1 MESWL
6 LYFQQIEYP
15 RSSRKRTLISRHV
28 FRRPMLLPRVEHAL
42 ESKGALDRYRR
53 LINARAFINWNKSSS
68 HLASPSPSPQ
78 KAPTP
83 LNANSAIS
91 IDSRIFSPRQ
101 PPRINY
107 GGDRRE
113 CFRWKDVRYVIRSNE
128 WTKKRRGLITSVTMD
143 SKGRF
148 ERRISILISLS
159 LPLSRSRNKGG
170 VAWKEIVIVFWRI
183 SPFVF
188 FSFLVSQILPLG
200 YFFPLT
206 PFINIIRSRNTDGTI
221 KLVLSISVGGRAW

>member
-1 MESWL
+1 
-6 LYFQQIEYP
+6 
-15 RSSRKRTLISRHV
+15 
-28 FRRPMLLPRVEHAL
+28 MLLPRVEHAL

-53 LINARAFINWNKSSS
+53 LINARAFINSNKSSS
-68 HLASPSPSPQ
+68 HLASPSPQ

-91 IDSRIFSPRQ
+91 IDSRIFSP
-101 PPRINY
+101 PRINY

-113 CFRWKDVRYVIRSNE
+113 CWWKDVRYVIRSNE

-159 LPLSRSRNKGG
+159 LPLSRSRKKGG
-170 VAWKEIVIVFWRI
+170 VAWKEIVIVFRRI

-206 PFINIIRSRNTDGTI
+206 LFINIIRSRNTDGTI
-221 KLVLSISVGGRAW
+221 KRVLSISVGGRAW

>member
-1 MESWL
+1 
-6 LYFQQIEYP
+6 
-15 RSSRKRTLISRHV
+15 
-28 FRRPMLLPRVEHAL
+28 MLLPRVEHAL

-53 LINARAFINWNKSSS
+53 LINARAFINSNKSSS
-68 HLASPSPSPQ
+68 HLASPSPQ

-113 CFRWKDVRYVIRSNE
+113 CWWKDVRYVIRSNE

-159 LPLSRSRNKGG
+159 LPLSRSRKKGG
-170 VAWKEIVIVFWRI
+170 VAWKEIVIVFRRI

-206 PFINIIRSRNTDGTI
+206 LFINIIRSRNTDGTI
-221 KLVLSISVGGRAW
+221 KRVLSISVGGRAW